1 MRISTVK
8 RYLLK
13 GSGLSPLFWRTRTK
27 GLYCFNFHRIGDWR
41 QTEFDP
47 CVYSC
52 SGEDLTKYVEFIK
65 RNFRVISLDDLKEV
79 LARKVPITEPL
90 ALLTFDDGYR
100 DNYEIAYP
108 ILKDASV
115 PATFFITTSL
125 VQSNVV
131 PWWDEIAWHVK
142 QCAGQKIELDSWDS
156 PICISTNIAEGSSSS
171 KAQIRTVLQK
181 VKAASA
187 SVDTQLVELRGL
199 TGKSIESERV
209 GPMFMDWSQIRT
221 MVANGMS
228 IGAHSHSHQVFSGLS
243 EDELKFELSHSKQLL
258 ESNLHMEISA
268 LSYPVG
274 AVSTFSSSMFTEI
287 EQQGYQLAFSFNAH
301 TNINLQ
307 KNRFQLGRIP
317 VDSEFDER
325 AFMDSCL
332 LASKL

>member
-1 MRISTVK
+1 M
-8 RYLLK
+8 
-13 GSGLSPLFWRTRTK
+13 SPLFWRKRTK

-52 SGEDLTKYVEFIK
+52 TGEDLAKYVEFIK
-65 RNFRVISLDDLKEV
+65 CNFRVISLDDLKEI
-79 LARKVPITEPL
+79 LAKDLPIVEPL

-100 DNYEIAYP
+100 DNYEVAYP
-108 ILKDASV
+108 VLKKASV

-125 VQSNVV
+125 VESHVV

-142 QCAGQKIELDSWDS
+142 QCAGLDIKLSSWDS
-156 PICISTNIAEGSSSS
+156 SIQISPGIAEGTFSS
-171 KAQIRTVLQK
+171 KGQIRAVLQK
-181 VKAASA
+181 VKAGQA
-187 SVDTQLVELRGL
+187 SVDSQLDELRAL
-199 TGKSIESERV
+199 TGKSIKEEGGES
-209 GPMFMDWSQIRT
+209 MFMSWSQIRA
-221 MVANGMS
+221 MVDTGMTV
-228 IGAHSHSHQVFSGLS
+228 GAHSHSHQVFTGLS

-258 ESNLHMEISA
+258 ESNLDMEISA

-274 AVSTFSSSMFTEI
+274 AVSTYSSSMFAEI

-317 VDSEFDER
+317 VDSAFDQR
-325 AFMDSCL
+325 AFMESCL